1 MLEGLGGR
9 TRARTWDPMI
19 KSHLLVDVSARQC
32 EFGIPNLP
40 AATAFDELHCKLGP
54 RSADRTRS
62 PAAVSQKRE
71 VFKCLPETIG
81 YFAPKLPKIQSLK
94 TDRQFAKAR
103 HRRSFLRVL
112 GTFSLIAGLVGW
124 RRRADRTRLHPFPAN
139 REFYGEFC
147 DFRLLGPIS

>member
-1 MLEGLGGR
+1 
-9 TRARTWDPMI
+9 MI

-71 VFKCLPETIG
+71 FFKYLPETIG
-81 YFAPKLPKIQSLK
+81 YFAPRMANIGAQKLVANSQKPAIGGPFSE
-94 TDRQFAKAR
+94 
-103 HRRSFLRVL
+103 RRGHFLRAPDWLAGEAVL
-112 GTFSLIAGLVGW
+112 IGPVS
-124 RRRADRTRLHPFPAN
+124 N
-139 REFYGEFC
+139 RIPC
-147 DFRLLGPIS
+147 